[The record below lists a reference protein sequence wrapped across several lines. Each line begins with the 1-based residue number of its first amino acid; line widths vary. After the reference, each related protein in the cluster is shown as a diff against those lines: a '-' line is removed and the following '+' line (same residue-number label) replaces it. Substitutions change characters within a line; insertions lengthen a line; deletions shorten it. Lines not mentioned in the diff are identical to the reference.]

1 MGKITKSRPAI
12 PNTVKMELW
21 SKAGGRCEF
30 LGCNKPLWR
39 DGLTFEQIN
48 DSNVAHII
56 ACSPDGPR
64 GDEVLS
70 KKLATDISNL
80 MLTCPEHHKL
90 IDAKELEAIYSQEC
104 LENMKKS
111 HENRIEAAT
120 SILPENKSTVI
131 KYSAKIGSRA
141 ISLNEKEI
149 FNALF
154 PKSYPDGDCIE
165 LGLKN
170 NAWDDTDPNYWLIEK
185 SNLEAL
191 FNTQVKSKIEN
202 GIINHVS
209 VFGFAPQPLL
219 ILLGNL
225 ISDKC
230 PANVFQ
236 LNRENADWSW
246 RKENED
252 INYKI
257 IEPTRISK
265 SNIPVLNISL
275 SGIIA
280 EERIK
285 KVIPNSDIWTFTLE
299 KTNPDFLTASNQLYI
314 FKYEIR
320 TLLDK
325 IKQNYPEGTCLNIFP
340 AMPVST
346 CIEFGRLILPKADMS
361 MNIYNQMSIEK
372 GFVLA
377 LTIGGEL

>member
-1 MGKITKSRPAI
+1 MGKCSKSRPTI
-12 PNTVKMELW
+12 PNNVKMELW

-39 DGLTFEQIN
+39 DGLTFDQLNE
-48 DSNVAHII
+48 SNIAHII
-56 ACSPDGPR
+56 AYSPNGPR
-64 GDEVLS
+64 GDDVLS
-70 KKLATDISNL
+70 EALVTDISNL

-90 IDAKELEAIYSQEC
+90 IDTKKYVDKYTLESLQE
-104 LENMKKS
+104 MKKS
-111 HENRIEAAT
+111 HEDRIEAAT

-131 KYSAKIGSRA
+131 KYSAKIGQKA
-141 ISLNEKEI
+141 INLNEKAI
-149 FNALF
+149 ISALF
-154 PKSYPDGDCIE
+154 PKSYPNGDCIE

-314 FKYEIR
+314 FKYEMR
-320 TLLDK
+320 SLLDK
-325 IKQNYPEGTCLNIFP
+325 IKQNYPEGTYLNVFP

-346 CIEFGRLILPKADMS
+346 CIEFGRLRLPKTDMP
-361 MNIYNQMSIEK
+361 MKIYNQMNTDK
-372 GFVLA
+372 GFSFA
-377 LTIGGEL
+377 LKIEGEI

>member
-1 MGKITKSRPAI
+1 MGKCTKRPQI
-12 PNTVKMELW
+12 PSDVKMELW

-39 DGLTFEQIN
+39 DGLTFDQLNE
-48 DSNVAHII
+48 SNIAHII
-56 ACSPDGPR
+56 AYSPNGPR
-64 GDEVLS
+64 GDDVLSEVLV
-70 KKLATDISNL
+70 TDISNL

-90 IDAKELEAIYSQEC
+90 IDTKKYVDKYTIENLQE
-104 LENMKKS
+104 MKKS
-111 HENRIEAAT
+111 HEDRIEAAT
-120 SILPENKSTVI
+120 SILPGNKSTVI
-131 KYSAKIGSRA
+131 KYSAKIGQKA
-141 ISLNEKEI
+141 INLNEKAI
-149 FNALF
+149 ISALF

-236 LNRENADWSW
+236 LNREKHNWVW
-246 RKENED
+246 RKDNDD

-257 IEPTRISK
+257 IEPAVISK
-265 SNIPVLNISL
+265 SNVPVLNISL
-275 SGIIA
+275 SGFIA
-280 EERIK
+280 DDRIK
-285 KVIPNSDIWTFTLE
+285 KVLPNSDIWTFTLD
-299 KTNPDFLTASNQLYI
+299 KPNTDFLTASNQLYI
-314 FKYEIR
+314 FKYEMR
-320 TLLDK
+320 SLLDK
-325 IKQNYPEGTCLNIFP
+325 IKQNYPEGTYLNVFP

-346 CIEFGRLILPKADMS
+346 CIEFGRLRLPKTDMP
-361 MNIYNQMSIEK
+361 MKIYNQMNTDK
-372 GFVLA
+372 GFSFA
-377 LTIGGEL
+377 LKIEGEI

>member
-1 MGKITKSRPAI
+1 MGKCTKRPQI
-12 PNTVKMELW
+12 PSDVKMELW

-39 DGLTFEQIN
+39 DGLTFDQLNE
-48 DSNVAHII
+48 SNIAHII
-56 ACSPDGPR
+56 AYSPNGPR
-64 GDEVLS
+64 GDDVLSEVLV
-70 KKLATDISNL
+70 TDISNL

-90 IDAKELEAIYSQEC
+90 IDTKKYVDKYTLESLQE
-104 LENMKKS
+104 MKKS
-111 HENRIEAAT
+111 HEDRIEAAT

-131 KYSAKIGSRA
+131 KYSAKIGPKA
-141 ISLNEKEI
+141 INLNEKAI
-149 FNALF
+149 ISALF
-154 PKSYPDGDCIE
+154 PKFYPNGDCIE

-230 PANVFQ
+230 PANIFQ

-257 IEPTRISK
+257 IEPTSISK

-285 KVIPNSDIWTFTLE
+285 KVIPNSDIWTFTLD
-299 KTNPDFLTASNQLYI
+299 KPNTDFLTASNQIYI
-314 FKYEIR
+314 FKYEMR
-320 TLLDK
+320 SLLDK
-325 IKQNYPEGTCLNIFP
+325 IKQNYPEGTYLNVFP
-340 AMPVST
+340 TMPVST
-346 CIEFGRLILPKADMS
+346 CIEFGRLRLPKTDMP
-361 MNIYNQMSIEK
+361 MKIYNQMNTDK
-372 GFVLA
+372 GFSFA
-377 LTIGGEL
+377 LKIEGEI